1 MFASE
6 ATVNPM
12 VYLSSP
18 CRRRRWLKAM
28 EYRESGVSLENKAD
42 TSLFLDV
49 CLELNVT
56 LTERPSRDRHAG
68 IGFFERAPLE
78 GMLGS
83 VTHCCGSAYKF
94 RPAAANFSSRG
105 NRKSKVRQRRCSC
118 VLLQAYRKKQNDRER
133 AVLDASSGEP
143 PVNRH
148 VPGYHQ
154 VAAAVGSESASSR
167 L

>member
-1 MFASE
+1 MALFFFFFFFAVSLIFTRIDSVYFEIFHQDLLFMFASE

-68 IGFFERAPLE
+68 IGSRRAARCTLRLPLTQDTVPVRFDMGTGERWR
-78 GMLGS
+78 
-83 VTHCCGSAYKF
+83 TTICRRRRQQ
-94 RPAAANFSSRG
+94 RPR
-105 NRKSKVRQRRCSC
+105 NR
-118 VLLQAYRKKQNDRER
+118 
-133 AVLDASSGEP
+133 
-143 PVNRH
+143 
-148 VPGYHQ
+148 
-154 VAAAVGSESASSR
+154 
-167 L
+167 